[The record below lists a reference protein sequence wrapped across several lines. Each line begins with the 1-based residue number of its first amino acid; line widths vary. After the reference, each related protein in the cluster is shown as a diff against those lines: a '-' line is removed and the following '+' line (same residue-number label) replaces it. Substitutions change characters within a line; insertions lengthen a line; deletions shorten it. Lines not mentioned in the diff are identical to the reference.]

1 MATRGVLDKSRVVVV
16 VLDYLVGFFFC
27 CLFFEVQS
35 SRLNQLLKTPP

>member
-16 VLDYLVGFFFC
+16 VLDYLVGFFV

-35 SRLNQLLKTPP
+35 SRLNQLHKTPP